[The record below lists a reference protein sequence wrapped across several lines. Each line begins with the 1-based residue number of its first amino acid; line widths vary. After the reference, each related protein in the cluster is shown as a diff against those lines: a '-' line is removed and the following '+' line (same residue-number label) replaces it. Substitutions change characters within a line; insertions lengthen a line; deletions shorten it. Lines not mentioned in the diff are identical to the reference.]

1 MSKLPKKSVGAL
13 AAILAL
19 VLVFALGCSNSDQP
33 TQSSAVST
41 GSQVGDTIHPF
52 SLRLADGSMVTSAN
66 LIGQGRP
73 TFLMFFQHP

>member
-33 TQSSAVST
+33 AQSSAVST
-41 GSQVGDTIHPF
+41 GSQVGDTIQ
-52 SLRLADGSMVTSAN
+52 SLSQKSAIVLACT
-66 LIGQGRP
+66 L
-73 TFLMFFQHP
+73 